1 MKKPE
6 TKYHYYEKDGAVF
19 RGEPGR
25 WAVEQVQLRDG
36 SWRDYDGDRLAPVY
50 FGNRLPDDG
59 PD

>member
-25 WAVEQVQLRDG
+25 WAVQEVRHPSG
-36 SWRDYDGDRLAPVY
+36 WVPYEGDRLAPVF